1 MYTCFADDHFG
12 LCPYFFIRI
21 TPTPTPLIE
30 CLLFQSM
37 GGGGARVLVPLA
49 MPVTV
54 VHPRFVNRGPKRGS
68 GAGGGCWKAI
78 QRFFFYSCMKTAFS
92 CILNAII
99 GCVGVKWNRA
109 IFQSMGGGG
118 GTWDLPT
125 EGQSEGVGGGC
136 GRGKL
141 PSQGRFLCL
150 RTEGA
155 GGIMFSGCPSVRI
168 FFVYAITQVLLDGIS
183 PILVRRFT

>member
-1 MYTCFADDHFG
+1 MYVCFADDHFG

-37 GGGGARVLVPLA
+37 GGGARVLVPLA

-68 GAGGGCWKAI
+68 EVVERGEGVG
-78 QRFFFYSCMKTAFS
+78 RRYRDFLFYLCMKTAFS

-99 GCVGVKWNRA
+99 GCVGVQWNRA

-118 GTWDLPT
+118 GDGHGICQQRAQAREW
-125 EGQSEGVGGGC
+125 GEGV
-136 GRGKL
+136 
-141 PSQGRFLCL
+141 P
-150 RTEGA
+150 
-155 GGIMFSGCPSVRI
+155 
-168 FFVYAITQVLLDGIS
+168 VL
-183 PILVRRFT
+183 F